1 MANAPDDVQALAAAR
16 ADARSAKDFARAD
29 AIRAEIDAAGWTVV
43 DTAGGFE
50 LVEKP
55 PFEVLRDVH
64 ELVSSAPVE
73 APTVV
78 CVIIDG
84 WPDDTDVCLKALQ
97 AHAPADATVL
107 VIDCANVDDAG
118 TRAEVFADDQPE
130 RFRVLHMQPTLA
142 SLGWSS
148 VVSAAID
155 LSRCEVF
162 VIMDLS
168 TIIEGDAFTPML
180 DVLGRDGVVGTGW
193 KGVNVN
199 VDDGWRSFD
208 AAEVGEVDAIL
219 GYLMALKREAIELVR
234 PDPKARFYRNADM
247 EWSLALREAGGVL
260 AIPSDSLPIRQG
272 RHHGYHDSDPTFR
285 EKQSKKTYD
294 RLLQRFRGKDHL
306 LAPR

>member
-1 MANAPDDVQALAAAR
+1 M
-16 ADARSAKDFARAD
+16 
-29 AIRAEIDAAGWTVV
+29 
-43 DTAGGFE
+43 
-50 LVEKP
+50 
-55 PFEVLRDVH
+55 
-64 ELVSSAPVE
+64 
-73 APTVV
+73 VV
-78 CVIIDG
+78 CVIVDG
-84 WPDDTDVCLKALQ
+84 WPEDTDVCLKALQ
-97 AHAPADATVL
+97 AHAPADAKVL

-118 TRAEVFADDQPE
+118 ARAEVFADDQPE
-130 RFRVLHMQPTLA
+130 RFRVLHMEPTLA

-168 TIIEGDAFTPML
+168 TIIEGDAFAPML

-208 AAEVGEVDAIL
+208 AADVGEVDAIL

-260 AIPSDSLPIRQG
+260 AIPSDPLPIRQG

>member
-1 MANAPDDVQALAAAR
+1 MMNAPDEVRALAAAR
-16 ADARSAKDFARAD
+16 VNARSAKDFARAD

-50 LVEKP
+50 LVQKP
-55 PFEVLRDVH
+55 PFEVLRDVDT
-64 ELVSSAPVE
+64 LVSSPPVE

-78 CVIIDG
+78 CLIIDG
-84 WPDDTDVCLKALQ
+84 WPDDTDVCLQGLG

-118 TRAEVFADDQPE
+118 MRAEAFADDQPE
-130 RFRVLHMQPTLA
+130 RFRVLHMEPTLT

-155 LSRCEVF
+155 LSRCDVF

-168 TIIEGDAFTPML
+168 TIIEGDAFTSLME
-180 DVLGRDGVVGTGW
+180 VLSRDDVVGTGW

-199 VDDGWRSFD
+199 VDDGWRSFH

-219 GYLMALKREAIELVR
+219 GYLMALKREAIEVVR

-247 EWSLALREAGGVL
+247 EWSLALREAGGIL
-260 AIPSDSLPIRQG
+260 AISADLLPIRQG
-272 RHHGYHDSDPTFR
+272 RHHGYHDSDPVFR
-285 EKQSKKTYD
+285 DKQSKKTYD

>member
-1 MANAPDDVQALAAAR
+1 MNAPDDIQALAAAR

-130 RFRVLHMQPTLA
+130 RFRVLHMEPTLA

-148 VVSAAID
+148 VVSAAIN

-168 TIIEGDAFTPML
+168 TIIEGDAFSPML

-208 AAEVGEVDAIL
+208 AADVGEVDAIL

-260 AIPSDSLPIRQG
+260 AIP
-272 RHHGYHDSDPTFR
+272 
-285 EKQSKKTYD
+285 
-294 RLLQRFRGKDHL
+294 
-306 LAPR
+306 